1 MVSPTA
7 GTARGR
13 SGHLYPVDLVRALTF
28 ACVIAVHTISTVNPI
43 DSKPWDG
50 AVILLHFTRSAFFVL
65 SAIVLTTRYADRPP
79 RPVSFWRRRFV
90 LVGIPFITW
99 TLIYSAIGLA
109 AAPRSLRESVISV
122 LYNLG
127 TGRGWF
133 HLYFL
138 LVSLQFYL
146 LFPLYIRLL
155 RATVGR
161 HRYLIAVSAL
171 AQFGYDLWVHDPTPT
186 GVKAAYLHFSEA
198 YVVSYQFF
206 LILGGVI
213 AMHRHEVEAWLRS
226 HHRVTIT
233 ALVATGLLVEIRYI
247 WAVIRGTNPMFASDV
262 FQVGVLLWSVAAVG
276 GVYTLGVRWADRR
289 GDGNSA
295 GSRWVERASNRSFGV
310 FLVHPLIL
318 WALTAAGPGSL
329 AGKLPAPLSSL
340 VVFPIAVFGSL
351 LLVELLRR
359 TPLSMALTG
368 KARLG
373 QPRTSVPVSV
383 SVPLSRTELER
394 TPVGIGERGRR

>member
-1 MVSPTA
+1 M
-7 GTARGR
+7 
-13 SGHLYPVDLVRALTF
+13 VRALTF
-28 ACVIAVHTISTVNPI
+28 SCVIAVHTISTVNPI

-50 AVILLHFTRSAFFVL
+50 AVVLLHFTRSAFFVL
-65 SAIVLTTRYADRPP
+65 SAMVLTTRYADRGP

-90 LVGIPFITW
+90 LVGIPFIAW

-109 AAPRSLRESVISV
+109 AVPRSFGESVIAV

-146 LFPLYIRLL
+146 LFPLFIRLL
-155 RATVGR
+155 RATMGR
-161 HRYLIAVSAL
+161 HCYLIAVSAL
-171 AQFGYDLWVHDPTPT
+171 LQFGYDLWVHDPAPT
-186 GVKAAYLHFSEA
+186 GAKAAYLHFAEA
-198 YVVSYQFF
+198 YVMSYQFF
-206 LILGGVI
+206 LVLGGVI

-226 HHRVTIT
+226 HQRITVT
-233 ALVATGLLVEIRYI
+233 ALVATGIFAEGRYV
-247 WAVIRGTNPMFASDV
+247 WAVLTGTHPMFASDV
-262 FQVGVLLWSVAAVG
+262 FQVGVMLWSIAAVG
-276 GVYTLGVRWADRR
+276 AVYTVGIRWADRR
-289 GDGNSA
+289 GDGSSV

-318 WALTAAGPGSL
+318 WALTVGGPSSP
-329 AGKLPAPLSSL
+329 AGKLPAPLSSI

-351 LLVELLRR
+351 LIVELLRR
-359 TPLSMALTG
+359 TPLSMTLTG
-368 KARLG
+368 KPRIG
-373 QPRTSVPVSV
+373 QAAASSVAVSV

-394 TPVGIGERGRR
+394 TPVPIGDRTGH